1 MKASRIF
8 TSMAL
13 LALGG
18 IYSAIARAADNSPDN
33 SSAKSYP
40 VTTDVTWASEYIMD
54 GFSIGGDHPVFQPS
68 VRVGTPLTGVSLM
81 FWSSL
86 QVDRSN
92 QQYDELDLMA
102 RYSHDFVTSH
112 GTSLNLHGYYDYW
125 TYPKLNVSANV
136 SPNVSG
142 EGLGASAEAPSSMR
156 GSKVNAGVSA
166 TNLIPLGGSFLVP
179 SYNLY
184 YWIYWAQ
191 NSIDQWQGGAHHEF
205 LLEYYHSIP
214 KLFDGIQ
221 HQYVGA
227 SGSINYNDGA
237 FGTQSGWSHSTTSV
251 STGVYALSCIF
262 SLSLN
267 RQWAFETANPN
278 VDMKNELWTTL
289 SLTKEF

>member
-1 MKASRIF
+1 MTTSRIF

-13 LALGG
+13 LVLGG
-18 IYSAIARAADNSPDN
+18 IYSAIARGDD
-33 SSAKSYP
+33 SSATNLNEKSYP
-40 VTTDVTWASEYIMD
+40 ITTDVTWASAYIMD

-68 VRVGTPLTGVSLM
+68 VRVGMPLTGVSLM

-125 TYPKLNVSANV
+125 TYPKLNVPTNV
-136 SPNVSG
+136 SPGS
-142 EGLGASAEAPSSMR
+142 SAEAPSSMR

-214 KLFDGIQ
+214 KLSDGIQ
-221 HQYVGA
+221 YQYVGA

-237 FGTQSGWSHSTTSV
+237 FGTQSAWSHSTASV

-267 RQWAFETANPN
+267 RQWAFETATPS

-289 SLTKEF
+289 SLTKAF

>member
-1 MKASRIF
+1 MKSSLIL
-8 TSMAL
+8 TSTAL
-13 LALGG
+13 LAFGVVC
-18 IYSAIARAADNSPDN
+18 SSFARADD
-33 SSAKSYP
+33 KSYP
-40 VTTDVTWASEYIMD
+40 ITTDVTWASEYIMD

-102 RYSHDFVTSH
+102 RYSHDFVTRH
-112 GTSLNLHGYYDYW
+112 GTALNIHGYYDYW
-125 TYPKLNVSANV
+125 AYPKLNM
-136 SPNVSG
+136 SG
-142 EGLGASAEAPSSMR
+142 ESLGTSAEAPSSMH
-156 GSKVNAGVSA
+156 GSKVNVGVSA
-166 TNLIPLGGSFLVP
+166 TNLIPLEGSFLVP

-214 KLFDGIQ
+214 RLFDGIQ
-221 HQYVGA
+221 RQYVGA

-237 FGTQSGWSHSTTSV
+237 FGIQSGWSHSTTSV

-267 RQWAFETANPN
+267 RQWAFETATPS